1 MMEKILK
8 PRAGLKVR
16 LEDGTG
22 FVAEEGQKLPLTAYY
37 RRRLDDKDLVEV
49 PERRGK

>member
-16 LEDGTG
+16 LEDGPG
-22 FVAEEGQKLPLTAYY
+22 CVAEEGQKLPLTAYY
-37 RRRLDDKDLVEV
+37 RRRIDDKDLVEA
-49 PERRGK
+49 PERKGK